1 MVQCSPS
8 VTIGGTASPLNTQAA
23 GSGPSLRSPIAGR
36 DLYLVARG
44 LRVCL
49 VPDRSGPISRRS
61 SNLPTRL
68 SQALNQLE
76 DARDVLQA
84 QLDALGAAGP
94 LRVMHEEA

>member
-1 MVQCSPS
+1 M
-8 VTIGGTASPLNTQAA
+8 TIGGTASPLNTQAA

-36 DLYLVARG
+36 DLYLAARG

-61 SNLPTRL
+61 SNLPARL
-68 SQALNQLE
+68 SRALNQLE

-84 QLDALGAAGP
+84 QLDALGDAG
-94 LRVMHEEA
+94 LLKVVRETA